1 MIEVF
6 LHVTKKEYREIIA
19 KKNQIEFDTRK
30 ILQVIDD
37 FSDKGIKAYP
47 NVFPT
52 SFYHQMV

>member
-19 KKNQIEFDTRK
+19 KNQIEFDTRK

-47 NVFPT
+47 NVFPIL
-52 SFYHQMV
+52 FYHQMV